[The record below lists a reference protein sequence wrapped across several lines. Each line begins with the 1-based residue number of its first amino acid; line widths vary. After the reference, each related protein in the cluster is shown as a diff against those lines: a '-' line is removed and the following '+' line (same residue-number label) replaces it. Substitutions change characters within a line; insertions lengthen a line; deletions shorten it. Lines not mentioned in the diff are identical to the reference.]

1 MTDFLKVSSLNF
13 SWGDNHV
20 LKDVE
25 FSMQRNEI
33 VAILGVNGAG
43 KSTLIK
49 CLNKILTPQSGSI
62 QIGGTDISEFDL
74 VTLSK
79 LMSYV
84 PQTVKSSFAMDVF
97 DVALIGRRPH
107 IRWRIGQSDRDYV
120 SHTLRYLGLEDFA
133 FRPFNQLSGGERQRV
148 IIAKAIVQN
157 PELYLFDEP
166 TSDLDLKNQV
176 SIMKRI
182 RHLVS
187 PEMGK
192 KSALIAIHDI
202 NLAARFADKILLFD
216 EGKVKSFGK
225 PSEVLTEDSISEV
238 FGVSCVIIPLEE
250 DSSKIHIIINNEI
263 VGSDYQI
270 PEIDIIKNSDLNG
283 NNRNEE
289 DRL

>member
-62 QIGGTDISEFDL
+62 QFGGTDISEFNL
-74 VTLSK
+74 VALSK

-84 PQTVKSSFAMDVF
+84 PQTVRSSFAMDVF

-107 IRWRIGQSDRDYV
+107 IRWRIGQRDRDYV
-120 SHTLRYLGLEDFA
+120 SQTLRYLGLEDFA
-133 FRPFNQLSGGERQRV
+133 FRRFNQLSGGERQRV

-238 FGVSCVIIPLEE
+238 FGVSCMIIPREE
-250 DSSKIHIIINNEI
+250 DPSKIHIIINNEI
-263 VGSDYQI
+263 VDSEYQI

-283 NNRNEE
+283 NNGNEE
-289 DRL
+289 G